1 MLTLFLGLIGHLK
14 SHFPPLHQLFLY
26 MKLRTEHPPTSEEIQ
41 FASGQKSFDPSI
53 HAEYLQKLDVQTS
66 GIKEVFVKQ
75 KAKAAVR
82 TSLSNV
88 AFIF

>member
-66 GIKEVFVKQ
+66 GIKEALVKQ
-75 KAKAAVR
+75 KAKAAVC
-82 TSLSNV
+82 TSSSNV